1 MVVYSDDPS
10 ASLDLISPASWAL
23 REVRGEWRGRSAG
36 GCRNYPSWVM
46 NPLYSL
52 RAPRDTQCEVFLRQ
66 PEKPPLPAADGAYG
80 TTDPTYD
87 GVGFYVTRDDGELNL
102 EDVEAQS
109 GFERAQEVSGHCD
122 LRANQVRATRRR
134 PLSPNHAPSHSR
146 LTPPLPLRAPHQ
158 EYLLIPMTYKR
169 KVQLAYEIEL
179 YSDVDVQL
187 TLLSPAQARRRRPL
201 RHRRPLRPP
210 LPHPLRPPPRAVRD
224 APPRPPPLPPQADSR
239 RLHSVRHE
247 AAVTVQRAF
256 VCKRFRKLLRA
267 RDYERAKQLVI
278 DWFSK
283 PSRDTDEGYLDINLA
298 LNALESA
305 FIQLTGKPDAKGHF
319 FPRMRKRLEARGH
332 KVADYDVCL

>member
-1 MVVYSDDPS
+1 MSNSGEEPHAAPPRISDPRPPPHSSRYEPAKLGEYVLVVYSDDPS

-122 LRANQVRATRRR
+122 LRANQVRAA
-134 PLSPNHAPSHSR
+134 PASAFASLSQIAHAPSHSR
-146 LTPPLPLRAPHQ
+146 LTPP
-158 EYLLIPMTYKR
+158 
-169 KVQLAYEIEL
+169 
-179 YSDVDVQL
+179 
-187 TLLSPAQARRRRPL
+187 SPS
-201 RHRRPLRPP
+201 
-210 LPHPLRPPPRAVRD
+210 
-224 APPRPPPLPPQADSR
+224 APPTRSTCSSR
-239 RLHSVRHE
+239 
-247 AAVTVQRAF
+247 
-256 VCKRFRKLLRA
+256 
-267 RDYERAKQLVI
+267 
-278 DWFSK
+278 
-283 PSRDTDEGYLDINLA
+283 
-298 LNALESA
+298 
-305 FIQLTGKPDAKGHF
+305 
-319 FPRMRKRLEARGH
+319 
-332 KVADYDVCL
+332 

>member
-1 MVVYSDDPS
+1 MTPALILSGMRMPSDLASAVVSSRFGKLSVRGLPLFVLGYLRATKSYAS
-10 ASLDLISPASWAL
+10 AAFSASWAL

-134 PLSPNHAPSHSR
+134 LS
-146 LTPPLPLRAPHQ
+146 
-158 EYLLIPMTYKR
+158 
-169 KVQLAYEIEL
+169 
-179 YSDVDVQL
+179 
-187 TLLSPAQARRRRPL
+187 LLSPKSHMPRPT
-201 RHRRPLRPP
+201 PASFSPS
-210 LPHPLRPPPRAVRD
+210 PPRAPTRSTCS
-224 APPRPPPLPPQADSR
+224 SR
-239 RLHSVRHE
+239 
-247 AAVTVQRAF
+247 
-256 VCKRFRKLLRA
+256 
-267 RDYERAKQLVI
+267 
-278 DWFSK
+278 
-283 PSRDTDEGYLDINLA
+283 
-298 LNALESA
+298 
-305 FIQLTGKPDAKGHF
+305 
-319 FPRMRKRLEARGH
+319 
-332 KVADYDVCL
+332 

>member
-1 MVVYSDDPS
+1 VYSDDPS

-122 LRANQVRATRRR
+122 LRANQ
-134 PLSPNHAPSHSR
+134 
-146 LTPPLPLRAPHQ
+146 

-187 TLLSPAQARRRRPL
+187 TLLSPA
-201 RHRRPLRPP
+201 
-210 LPHPLRPPPRAVRD
+210 
-224 APPRPPPLPPQADSR
+224 QADSR

>member
-1 MVVYSDDPS
+1 MVEKTPYSAGFEMSREMTSDGAKAYCIVPTTCVPRTERASNSAEEPRAAPPASDPRPPPHSSRYEPAKLGEYVLVVYSDDPS

-122 LRANQVRATRRR
+122 LRANQVRT
-134 PLSPNHAPSHSR
+134 PAP
-146 LTPPLPLRAPHQ
+146 
-158 EYLLIPMTYKR
+158 
-169 KVQLAYEIEL
+169 
-179 YSDVDVQL
+179 
-187 TLLSPAQARRRRPL
+187 
-201 RHRRPLRPP
+201 
-210 LPHPLRPPPRAVRD
+210 
-224 APPRPPPLPPQADSR
+224 
-239 RLHSVRHE
+239 
-247 AAVTVQRAF
+247 
-256 VCKRFRKLLRA
+256 
-267 RDYERAKQLVI
+267 
-278 DWFSK
+278 
-283 PSRDTDEGYLDINLA
+283 
-298 LNALESA
+298 
-305 FIQLTGKPDAKGHF
+305 
-319 FPRMRKRLEARGH
+319 
-332 KVADYDVCL
+332 

>member
-1 MVVYSDDPS
+1 MVEKTPYSAGFEMSREMTSDGAKAYCIVPTTYEPAKLGEYVLVVYSDDPN

-122 LRANQVRATRRR
+122 LRANQVRAARRR
-134 PLSPNHAPSHSR
+134 PLSPNRLRSPIARARSHSR
-146 LTPPLPLRAPHQ
+146 LTPSPSAPN
-158 EYLLIPMTYKR
+158 
-169 KVQLAYEIEL
+169 
-179 YSDVDVQL
+179 
-187 TLLSPAQARRRRPL
+187 
-201 RHRRPLRPP
+201 HRSTCS
-210 LPHPLRPPPRAVRD
+210 
-224 APPRPPPLPPQADSR
+224 SR
-239 RLHSVRHE
+239 
-247 AAVTVQRAF
+247 
-256 VCKRFRKLLRA
+256 
-267 RDYERAKQLVI
+267 
-278 DWFSK
+278 
-283 PSRDTDEGYLDINLA
+283 
-298 LNALESA
+298 
-305 FIQLTGKPDAKGHF
+305 
-319 FPRMRKRLEARGH
+319 
-332 KVADYDVCL
+332 

>member
-1 MVVYSDDPS
+1 MRRDEESERSSVAYGSKGATKKAKKKGKKSGKSKDKDNFLIGFVVAGAAGRKGDQKQLKIDEAEVRRSGRASDAPRGRRTRTTPPHLTHRSLLSKRQVVEKTPYSAGFEMSREMTSDGAKSYCIVPTTYVPRRERASNSAERSHTPPPPASDPRPPPLSSRYEPAKLGEYVLVVYSDDPS

-80 TTDPTYD
+80 TTDPVYD

-134 PLSPNHAPSHSR
+134 LPSPNPLRSPIARAPSLRAS
-146 LTPPLPLRAPHQ
+146 LPPL
-158 EYLLIPMTYKR
+158 
-169 KVQLAYEIEL
+169 
-179 YSDVDVQL
+179 
-187 TLLSPAQARRRRPL
+187 RRPT
-201 RHRRPLRPP
+201 RSTCS
-210 LPHPLRPPPRAVRD
+210 
-224 APPRPPPLPPQADSR
+224 SR
-239 RLHSVRHE
+239 
-247 AAVTVQRAF
+247 
-256 VCKRFRKLLRA
+256 
-267 RDYERAKQLVI
+267 
-278 DWFSK
+278 
-283 PSRDTDEGYLDINLA
+283 
-298 LNALESA
+298 
-305 FIQLTGKPDAKGHF
+305 
-319 FPRMRKRLEARGH
+319 
-332 KVADYDVCL
+332 

>member
-1 MVVYSDDPS
+1 MRLSPRDGVELGGGATRRPSPRFRPPTSPPHSSRYEPAKLGEYVLVVYSDDPS

-134 PLSPNHAPSHSR
+134 PRSPHRLRSPTPSHSR
-146 LTPPLPLRAPHQ
+146 LTPP
-158 EYLLIPMTYKR
+158 
-169 KVQLAYEIEL
+169 
-179 YSDVDVQL
+179 
-187 TLLSPAQARRRRPL
+187 
-201 RHRRPLRPP
+201 
-210 LPHPLRPPPRAVRD
+210 PPPRPTRSTCS
-224 APPRPPPLPPQADSR
+224 SR
-239 RLHSVRHE
+239 
-247 AAVTVQRAF
+247 
-256 VCKRFRKLLRA
+256 
-267 RDYERAKQLVI
+267 
-278 DWFSK
+278 
-283 PSRDTDEGYLDINLA
+283 
-298 LNALESA
+298 
-305 FIQLTGKPDAKGHF
+305 
-319 FPRMRKRLEARGH
+319 
-332 KVADYDVCL
+332 